1 MGIELYKHNKDAF
14 EKIEKMFEQEDKV
27 AIVHATGTGKSF
39 ISLKWLYENRKKRCL
54 FLAPT

>member
-1 MGIELYKHNKDAF
+1 MGIELYKHNKDAY

-39 ISLKWLYENRKKRCL
+39 ISLKWLYENRNTHL
-54 FLAPT
+54 